1 MSLRDRIWAVLLSD
15 VPFTPRA
22 FRLLGRGRPVERK
35 GRGRVSRLS
44 WLGARIFRRQTKLRN
59 QLFVLDALQILV
71 RTNAPLAAGLHAASH
86 DAPSRQVL
94 AVLLELRDDI
104 DAGHSL
110 GEAMSRLPRFFP
122 RQLSDSV
129 TAAEAAGNPADAFD
143 AYREELEHRMLAASD
158 VSLTLFYFGLL
169 LLAHFLIVVFLLWR
183 VVPVFLELLADFG
196 AGLPLPFRLLN
207 RISDIVVNHWNAI
220 NAAALATV
228 LLFVVSR
235 IIYRRSAKF
244 QQAAARVLRP
254 IPLFGTLFVRG
265 NLSHAASVLDKLI
278 RGGVPLHT
286 ALWRTSLAN
295 LNGGYV
301 QLFGRLS
308 KAVESGTS
316 LNEALERE
324 TYLLPQSFRILMA
337 LGERSANL
345 AVSCEKIDEL
355 YRRDVRRIRRL
366 LVDSLVP
373 LGVAI
378 VGSVTFF
385 ACASLYTMLT
395 GLTDALMA
403 DL

>member
-1 MSLRDRIWAVLLSD
+1 MSLRDQIWAVLLSD
-15 VPFTPRA
+15 VPFT
-22 FRLLGRGRPVERK
+22 GRSVRRK

-44 WLGARIFRRQTKLRN
+44 WLEARVFRRQTKLRN

-94 AVLLELRDDI
+94 AVLLEMRDDI
-104 DAGHSL
+104 DAGQSL

-143 AYREELEHRMLAASD
+143 AYRDELEHRMLAASD

-169 LLAHFLIVVFLLWR
+169 LSAHFSIVGFLLWR
-183 VVPVFLELLADFG
+183 VIPVFIEIYADFG
-196 AGLPLPFRLLN
+196 QGLPRYLGLFS
-207 RISDIVVNHWNAI
+207 RIPDVLVNHWNAI
-220 NAAALATV
+220 SAAAVAAV
-228 LLFVVSR
+228 LFFVAAR
-235 IIYRRSAKF
+235 IVYRRSASL
-244 QQAAARVLRP
+244 QQAIARVLRP
-254 IPLFGTLFVRG
+254 IPLLGTLFVRR
-265 NLSHAASVLDKLI
+265 NLAHAASVLDKLV

-286 ALWRTSLAN
+286 ALSRTSLAG
-295 LNGGYV
+295 LNGGYAR
-301 QLFGRLS
+301 LFGRLS

-324 TYLLPQSFRILMA
+324 TFLLPQSFRILMA
-337 LGERSANL
+337 LGERSADL

-373 LGVAI
+373 LGVGI
-378 VGSVTFF
+378 VGTITFF
-385 ACASLYTMLT
+385 ACASLYTMLS
-395 GLTDALMA
+395 GLIDALMA